1 MARRCDVA
9 TITYPSGVTAPVP
22 PLPVRKFT
30 VDEYHQLLAAGTLKS
45 GDPYELLEGWIVQ
58 KMSRNTPHETC
69 LVLAADAIRELIP
82 VGFHVRVQS
91 AITMSDS
98 EPEPDVIVVRGGPR
112 DFPVNLPSPP
122 NVALVVEIADSSLQH
137 DRVVKGRIYARAGI
151 PVFWVVNL
159 VDMQIEIYTVP
170 TGDVPTPEYRQRVD
184 FRPGQSA
191 PLVVAGAPVGNIA
204 VDEILP

>member
-1 MARRCDVA
+1 VP

-30 VDEYHQLLAAGTLKS
+30 VEEYHQLLKTGTLKS

-58 KMSRNTPHETC
+58 KMSRNTPHETS
-69 LVLAADAIRELIP
+69 LVLTADFIRVLIP
-82 VGFHVRVQS
+82 DGYHVRVQS
-91 AITMSDS
+91 AITLSDS

-112 DFPVNLPSPP
+112 DYPIDLPSPP
-122 NVALVVEIADSSLQH
+122 NIPLVTEIADSSLQH

-151 PVFWVVNL
+151 PVYWVVNL
-159 VDMQIEIYTVP
+159 VDMQVEVYSEP
-170 TGDVPTPEYRQRVD
+170 NGEGANPEYRRRAD
-184 FRPGQSA
+184 YRTGQCA
-191 PLVVAGAPVGNIA
+191 PLLIDGTTISSIQ